1 MAQQEGERLLASAPH
16 LNLVFGTKGIYRL
29 PDMVRRSAR
38 GERVVDVDL
47 EREYPELP
55 HRAWPPATVQTM
67 VTIMRGCDNFCTF
80 CVVPYVRGR
89 EASREPEA
97 VVAEVAD
104 FLAAGGREVTLLG
117 QNVNSYGR
125 GLPFWPVL
133 AHKPGSERW
142 LLAGTAGL
150 ALAFVS
156 GFSLLQLAGDSVRAG
171 AAALALGLGA
181 GVASVLSASVLYGT
195 YGVALAAGAGGYLLP
210 QMIIGR
216 KCQGGA
222 TFALTFSVA
231 GGLIAA
237 GAMTLA
243 QLPWYCV
250 LVLALVPVAAILP
263 APRNAPVW
271 LQAVIVSLY
280 GFVIAGAACALAWPS
295 SHQT

>member
-1 MAQQEGERLLASAPH
+1 MAPLAIALVLALALRPLRLEGLCLVAAFVGSVYLVSGLDFTPLTATRKVVLLSMAAPVLGLLVDFAFKPTRLGALLIA
-16 LNLVFGTKGIYRL
+16 
-29 PDMVRRSAR
+29 
-38 GERVVDVDL
+38 
-47 EREYPELP
+47 
-55 HRAWPPATVQTM
+55 
-67 VTIMRGCDNFCTF
+67 
-80 CVVPYVRGR
+80 
-89 EASREPEA
+89 
-97 VVAEVAD
+97 
-104 FLAAGGREVTLLG
+104 LAAAAGALW
-117 QNVNSYGR
+117 S
-125 GLPFWPVL
+125 FWPVL